1 VTLFLSSFLVLFLE
15 IALIRWMPAYVRLL
29 AYFSNFILLATFLG
43 GGLGCLLANR
53 RRSLIAWFPLA
64 QLIVIVAVDR
74 LRLEVAVPASST
86 NIYFTSGTAA
96 PVVSVESTMLLPLL
110 FVIVALLFL
119 TIAQRMGRAL
129 TERPPLQAYTINLLG
144 SIAGVA
150 TFALLSWLELPPVV
164 WFGVAFAA
172 ALPFLV
178 DYPVRLKPDTTH
190 DSSRTNASSSTNDS
204 GSANDGI
211 RTNDRGRTNDR
222 DGTSGLDT
230 SSRPYV
236 VSGFSR
242 TISIVNVVLLLASLF
257 IVYRMEG
264 GSLWSPYYR
273 ITLFQD
279 GADTVVEVNNIFHQ
293 SMAPIDKKEYFYQW
307 PYMVFGDTFD
317 DVLILGAGTGTDVAA
332 ALRHGAKHVDAVEI
346 DPVILRLGAE
356 HHPDHPY
363 SDPRVRAINDDA
375 RHYLAT
381 TDRKYDLIVFAL
393 IDSLT
398 VQSSF
403 ASVRLESYMFTEE
416 SFRAVR
422 DHLKPRGVM
431 ALYNYFREKWLV
443 DRLANTV
450 SDVFGQEPL
459 AHVHQERAYL
469 AVMLAG
475 PRLAELTAPPP
486 LPKLVLAYG
495 QSQNPNPAQPL
506 QRDPTVIP
514 ATDNWPFLYMR
525 APELPRHYLAALAV
539 VLGMSLVAVA
549 FVVRGSS
556 FVGNTSSAGPRTSNH
571 ARRTPNVERRTAAH
585 FFFLGAGFMLLETK
599 SIVQFAL
606 LWGSTWSSASLAIV
620 SVLVMAL
627 VSACVASRVDIR
639 RRWPIVAAL
648 VALLALNYVLPIG
661 RVAFGSR
668 AAESLFYGALVFSP
682 VLCAGLLFSTSYKQS
697 SSTAGDFGA
706 NLFGAMVGGV
716 CEYFS
721 LLTGYQFLLILVAG
735 CYLLAVASTVRGTP
749 SSLPGARTADAG

>member
-1 VTLFLSSFLVLFLE
+1 MTLFVSSFLVLFLE

-43 GGLGCLLANR
+43 GGLGCLLASR
-53 RRSLIAWFPLA
+53 RRSLIAWFPLV

-74 LRLEVAVPASST
+74 LGLEVAVPASST
-86 NIYFTSGTAA
+86 NIYFTSGTAT

-119 TIAQRMGRAL
+119 TVAQRMGREL
-129 TERPPLQAYTINLLG
+129 TLRPPLQAYRINLLG
-144 SIAGVA
+144 SLAGVA
-150 TFALLSWLELPPVV
+150 TFALLSWLELPPVA
-164 WFGVAFAA
+164 WFAVAFAA
-172 ALPFLV
+172 ALPFI
-178 DYPVRLKPDTTH
+178 VRLKPDTTYVG
-190 DSSRTNASSSTNDS
+190 DT
-204 GSANDGI
+204 
-211 RTNDRGRTNDR
+211 
-222 DGTSGLDT
+222 TSH
-230 SSRPYV
+230 SYV
-236 VSGFSR
+236 MSGFSR
-242 TISIVNVVLLLASLF
+242 TVSIVNVVLLLASLF
-257 IVYRMEG
+257 VVYRMER

-279 GADTVVEVNNIFHQ
+279 GPDTVVQVNNIFHQ
-293 SMAPIDKKEYFYQW
+293 SMAPVEKKEYFYQW
-307 PYMVFGDTFD
+307 PYTVFGDAFD

-356 HHPDHPY
+356 RHPDRPY
-363 SDPRVRAINDDA
+363 SDRRVRAINDDA
-375 RHYLAT
+375 RHFLAT
-381 TDRKYDLIVFAL
+381 TEKKYDLIVFAL

-403 ASVRLESYMFTEE
+403 SSVRLESYMFTEE

-450 SDVFGQEPL
+450 TKVFGQEPR
-459 AHVHQERAYL
+459 AHVHQDRAYL

-475 PRLAELTAPPP
+475 PRLAELTTPPP
-486 LPKLVLAYG
+486 LPTFAFGYG
-495 QSQNPNPAQPL
+495 QAVDPNPAKPL
-506 QRDPTVIP
+506 QRDAAVIP

-539 VLGMSLVAVA
+539 VLGISTLALTL
-549 FVVRGSS
+549 VVRGSGERGS
-556 FVGNTSSAGPRTSNH
+556 QSAIRNPQS
-571 ARRTPNVERRTAAH
+571 AMH

-606 LWGSTWSSASLAIV
+606 LWGSTWSSASLAIA

-627 VSACVASRVDIR
+627 ASALVVSRVDILH
-639 RRWPIVAAL
+639 RWPIVAAL
-648 VALLALNYVLPIG
+648 VGLLALNYALPIG
-661 RVAFGSR
+661 RLSFASR
-668 AAESLFYGALVFSP
+668 GLESLFYGALVFSP
-682 VLCAGLLFSTSYKQS
+682 VLCAGLLFSSSYKRS
-697 SSTAGDFGA
+697 SSTAADFGA
-706 NLFGAMVGGV
+706 NLLGAMIGGV

-721 LLTGYQFLLILVAG
+721 LLAGYRFLLIPIAG
-735 CYLLAVASTVRGTP
+735 CYLAATWLWSRREG
-749 SSLPGARTADAG
+749 

>member
-1 VTLFLSSFLVLFLE
+1 MTLFLASFLVLFLE

-119 TIAQRMGRAL
+119 TIAQRMGREL
-129 TERPPLQAYTINLLG
+129 MQRPPLQAYTINLLG
-144 SIAGVA
+144 SITGVA

-178 DYPVRLKPDTTH
+178 WLRPKP
-190 DSSRTNASSSTNDS
+190 SSSE
-204 GSANDGI
+204 GG
-211 RTNDRGRTNDR
+211 
-222 DGTSGLDT
+222 
-230 SSRPYV
+230 
-236 VSGFSR
+236 SR

-293 SMAPIDKKEYFYQW
+293 SMAPVEKKEYFYQW
-307 PYMVFGDTFD
+307 PYTVFGDTFD

-332 ALRHGAKHVDAVEI
+332 ALRHGARHVDAVEI

-363 SDPRVRAINDDA
+363 SDSRVRAINDDA

-403 ASVRLESYMFTEE
+403 SSVRLESYMFTEE

-450 SDVFGQEPL
+450 SDVFGREPL

-469 AVMLAG
+469 AVMLTG

-486 LPKLVLAYG
+486 LPKLLLAYG
-495 QSQNPNPAQPL
+495 QSQDPNPAQRL

-539 VLGMSLVAVA
+539 VLVISLVAVA

-556 FVGNTSSAGPRTSNH
+556 FVGGTSSAEPRISND

-627 VSACVASRVDIR
+627 VSAAVASRVDFR
-639 RRWPIVAAL
+639 RRWPIVATL
-648 VALLALNYVLPIG
+648 VALLALNYLLPIG

-682 VLCAGLLFSTSYKQS
+682 VLCAGLLFSSSYKRS

-706 NLFGAMVGGV
+706 NLLGAMIGGV

-721 LLTGYQFLLILVAG
+721 LLAGYRFLLIPIAG
-735 CYLLAVASTVRGTP
+735 CYLAATWLWSRRG
-749 SSLPGARTADAG
+749 